1 MISSGDRSGQHHCVL
16 VLADV
21 ALAATLGE
29 GTASMADRCYDVTER
44 LGGFL
49 DRHLLLPLLDF
60 LASKGTYDAAELE
73 QSKLEVLFGTNMV
86 DLAID
91 IYTERKQEP
100 PAAMMERREE
110 VLGTMQS
117 LSAEVQPILDLVQD
131 QGRVNELKA
140 ERLFN
145 ITYLQQ
151 QMGITPHHVDV
162 LQRYAKFVYD
172 CGNYQ
177 QASKLLV
184 NFRQLT
190 CGPPLRPMRSRRRA
204 PEPRQQGAT

>member
-1 MISSGDRSGQHHCVL
+1 
-16 VLADV
+16 
-21 ALAATLGE
+21 
-29 GTASMADRCYDVTER
+29 MADRCYDVTER

-190 CGPPLRPMRSRRRA
+190 CDRPSGPCVRAAARRSRASKGPPEPSRRAVAGRT
-204 PEPRQQGAT
+204 PTRPYPPCGASSPARF